1 MTGLR
6 ARHRATIFRRVG
18 WLAVAAMTVAA
29 LLGPATGAVLANSDI
44 NVTLPFGPPY
54 SGIDKSCDGPFAAL
68 PEGEMG
74 WHFVQN
80 QVPDGVTSGK
90 LTVTFSPGGT
100 QIVDSSALS
109 GKTLHWNVF
118 TGAGATLTAAST
130 DVTSPGQFNLSHI
143 CGGSTT
149 TTTTSTTSTT
159 TTGTTTTGTTTTGT
173 TTTGTTT
180 TGTTTT
186 GTGGVEA
193 ATATPKITPP
203 PTATTSGTGTP
214 GGDGWRIALLAIA
227 ALLTTILLLTPASPA
242 KARRR

>member
-149 TTTTSTTSTT
+149 TTTTSTT
-159 TTGTTTTGTTTTGT
+159 
-173 TTTGTTT
+173 T